1 MLIHSYCSGILNFF
15 FIIKKV
21 LWLYHGIVVSDG
33 NTIYSISWFWMITL
47 VTYHGIYMVLKVLQT
62 IPWYY
67 HSAMSKKSRKYHNNN
82 ICNNILSHLM
92 PMEWFLEFFYF
103 IIYAE
108 RPSVMF

>member
-1 MLIHSYCSGILNFF
+1 MLIHSYCSGILNSF

-92 PMEWFLEFFYF
+92 AMEWFLEFFYF